1 MTTFTPEARQKLEH
15 YLATHDLPEGV
26 GTEESACS
34 LAAINLA
41 MTGVLTDDIPDC
53 MSRVLGKAV
62 ISLQDAMPDEIRN
75 SERYKQWLPNA
86 AGTGRDLEDERLAV
100 LLDWMWGTVLPKL
113 QPLAD
118 KKGFGSEWS
127 EMCEKRT
134 FVAARAA
141 ARAAADALAF
151 TLADAAADAAAYGAH
166 AAHAADA
173 ADSAAYAATTYAA
186 YATYAAAYASDADP
200 SMFWRDIDPIGVLER
215 MTFLGENQ

>member
-15 YLATHDLPEGV
+15 YLATHDLPKGV

-41 MTGVLTDDIPDC
+41 MTGVLTDAIPDC
-53 MSRVLGKAV
+53 MSPVLGMA
-62 ISLQDAMPDEIRN
+62 IIRLQDAMPDEMRN

-100 LLDWMWGTVLPKL
+100 LMDWMWGTVLPKL

-118 KKGFGSEWS
+118 EKGFGSEWS

-134 FVAARAA
+134 PAA
-141 ARAAADALAF
+141 
-151 TLADAAADAAAYGAH
+151 ADAAADAAH
-166 AAHAADA
+166 ASALAAAADA
-173 ADSAAYAATTYAA
+173 AASAVAYAAHASA
-186 YATYAAAYASDADP
+186 LAFHASATATASATAAANP
-200 SMFWRDIDPIGVLER
+200 SLFWQEVDPIGVLER